1 MRHVCQN
8 STKYVDAA
16 TLTPCARADQFEKT
30 YKNTYM
36 GVQGTEDALFAV
48 AANDVAQVGLK
59 IGDFAADSTFT
70 KAGAASVVEYVAETK
85 KTKAGAAGTSLYLD
99 RDNKYAAWRAV
110 VATTAG
116 TIVTENKAMINYRM
130 LVLLGTAYTGNLLTV
145 ANGRH
150 ANLAAT
156 GSQALKVQQATN
168 KKDDDK
174 TALGVGQDNLVA
186 SPAAAA
192 RLSKSA
198 LETLAAKFNKE
209 NVAFTTVKR
218 DAALVAATG
227 LTKKFFEA
235 SIAYHNANTKQ
246 VAAAADKARAVTA
259 KAVTAAAYKAAK
271 TDETI
276 KTYLFNI
283 QDGKYKAA
291 KATYDVA
298 KTLSDR
304 LTAAKVLSEE
314 NASGGASAKTH
325 NNDLSTASY
334 AAVTAQ
340 ALAGKQAAD
349 AAVGLATGAVAANA
363 GNMVSMALVIAA
375 AENNCKAN
383 GYALAQA
390 TLKDIVIKNK
400 AAVATADS
408 VKAAYLVKATAAR
421 PASTDAASV
430 EGSSCAFGP
439 LTDGTPKPR
448 PVCAET
454 LCCGAANKFLR
465 DGTKLTVET
474 CQKAETISYTFYPN
488 IKAGATVAPQTEQ
501 WRFSCISG
509 AKNLAATATAA
520 LAAAYLMA

>member
-1 MRHVCQN
+1 M
-8 STKYVDAA
+8 
-16 TLTPCARADQFEKT
+16 
-30 YKNTYM
+30 
-36 GVQGTEDALFAV
+36 FAN
-48 AANDVAQVGLK
+48 ANADVAQAGLK

-70 KAGAASVVEYVAETK
+70 KAAANSVVEYAAATK
-85 KTKAGAAGTSLYLD
+85 KTKAGTAATSLFAD
-99 RDNKYAAWRAV
+99 RDTKYDAWRAV
-110 VATTAG
+110 VATTASK
-116 TIVTENKAMINYRM
+116 IVTENKAMINYRQ
-130 LVLLGTAYTGNLLTV
+130 LVLLGTAYIGNLLTLT
-145 ANGRH
+145 NGKH
-150 ANLAAT
+150 ATLAAVGT
-156 GSQALKVQQATN
+156 QARLVQLATN
-168 KKDDDK
+168 KKQDAV

-186 SPAAAA
+186 TPAAAA

-209 NVAFTTVKR
+209 NAAFTTAKST
-218 DAALVAATG
+218 AALAAATG
-227 LTKKFFEA
+227 LTKDFFTA
-235 SIAYHNANTKQ
+235 SIAYHNANTKN
-246 VAAAADKARAVTA
+246 VAAAADKARADTA
-259 KAVTAAAYKAAK
+259 KNLTAAAYKNAK

-283 QDGKYKAA
+283 QDKKYKDA

-298 KTLSDR
+298 KALHDRMDAAKTLSE
-304 LTAAKVLSEE
+304 A

-325 NNDLSTASY
+325 NNDLSTKSY

-349 AAVGLATGAVAANA
+349 AAAALALGAVTTNT
-363 GNMVSMALVIAA
+363 GNKTSMALVITA

-400 AAVATADS
+400 AAVATADT
-408 VKAAYLVKATAAR
+408 VKAAYLVKANAAR

-439 LTDGTPKPR
+439 VTDGTPKPR

-474 CQKAETISYTFYPN
+474 CQKTTAISYTFYPN

>member
-1 MRHVCQN
+1 
-8 STKYVDAA
+8 
-16 TLTPCARADQFEKT
+16 
-30 YKNTYM
+30 
-36 GVQGTEDALFAV
+36 
-48 AANDVAQVGLK
+48 
-59 IGDFAADSTFT
+59 
-70 KAGAASVVEYVAETK
+70 
-85 KTKAGAAGTSLYLD
+85 
-99 RDNKYAAWRAV
+99 
-110 VATTAG
+110 
-116 TIVTENKAMINYRM
+116 
-130 LVLLGTAYTGNLLTV
+130 
-145 ANGRH
+145 
-150 ANLAAT
+150 
-156 GSQALKVQQATN
+156 
-168 KKDDDK
+168 
-174 TALGVGQDNLVA
+174 
-186 SPAAAA
+186 
-192 RLSKSA
+192 LSKSA

-209 NVAFTTVKR
+209 NAAFTTAKKT
-218 DAALVAATG
+218 AALSAATG
-227 LTKKFFEA
+227 LTKKYFEA
-235 SIAYHNANTKQ
+235 SIAYHDANTKQ

-283 QDGKYKAA
+283 QDKKYKDA

-298 KTLSDR
+298 KTLHDR
-304 LTAAKVLSEE
+304 MTAAKTLSEE

-325 NNDLSTASY
+325 NNDLSTKSY

-349 AAVGLATGAVAANA
+349 AALLLATGAVTANTNNKA
-363 GNMVSMALVIAA
+363 SMALVITA

-400 AAVATADS
+400 AAVATADT
-408 VKAAYLVKATAAR
+408 VKAAYLVKANAAR

-474 CQKAETISYTFYPN
+474 CQKATAISYTFYPN